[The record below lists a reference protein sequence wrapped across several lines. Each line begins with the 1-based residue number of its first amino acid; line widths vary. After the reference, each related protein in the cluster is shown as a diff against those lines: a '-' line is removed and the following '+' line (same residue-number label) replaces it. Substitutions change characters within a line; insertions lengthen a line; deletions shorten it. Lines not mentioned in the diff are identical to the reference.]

1 MIGMEAMMR
10 TIGHDPETAR
20 RNRNEYTYQDNER
33 NERIDGQ
40 YIPQY
45 GRTRGRYKKYHRYND
60 RNNAYECY
68 HPNKRNYDGRRED
81 TNDRSNKYRSHAR
94 KQKHSFTTYHKRP
107 PTPPPTVMPFDPPTV
122 WLSVMNG
129 DRCGSESEG
138 EQDKGKNDNIRIC
151 LFVFHFLSCYDWFDC
166 VFYILF
172 FYF

>member
-129 DRCGSESEG
+129 DVDRKVKANKIISESVYLYF
-138 EQDKGKNDNIRIC
+138 IFC
-151 LFVFHFLSCYDWFDC
+151 LVMTGLIVCFIYYFFIFDLK
-166 VFYILF
+166 YI
-172 FYF
+172 